1 MAEFKKLDDLPKG
14 RPNTYDEVMKAMS
27 ELHKLVMKQAAAYGG
42 KNSKYLPAHVVETSL
57 LKSFSNPIEL
67 SEDKDAVGE
76 LLGTV
81 HDLAEKL
88 SKHLDD
94 KGDEEGLKMLGKI
107 FQLLGAAIGAS
118 KEK

>member
-1 MAEFKKLDDLPKG
+1 MSEFKKLDDLPKG

-57 LKSFSNPIEL
+57 LKTIANPSLIEDC
-67 SEDKDAVGE
+67 ERVPE

-81 HDLAEKL
+81 HELAEKL
-88 SKHLDD
+88 SRHLESRD
-94 KGDEEGLKMLGKI
+94 DEEGLKMLGKI